1 MGRRSWIGVVAICLL
16 AFGLTACGGSFDR
29 AASHPEQ
36 ASYAEAAPTPRM
48 TEAAMDADEGS
59 GWEVVPQSS
68 APSGKTRGG
77 APSGGNPG
85 VGQVGGTQPAPGE
98 GPGETRADSPA
109 EENAGPLL
117 IYTAQVHLAVFETEQ
132 ALGEAEKIMRDA
144 RGYLVQRTTRN
155 ITVRVPAEK
164 FQGALAAVLDLGDVL
179 HQDVKARDVTDEF
192 HDVQT
197 RLRTLE
203 ALRGRLEELLARAD
217 KVEDALAVERELGRI
232 VTEIERLK
240 GRLKLMRELV
250 AFSTITVELR
260 PRAEKT
266 TISSDFYLPFP
277 WLQSLGLGEL
287 LSL

>member
-1 MGRRSWIGVVAICLL
+1 MGRRHWIWLVTIFLVCS
-16 AFGLTACGGSFDR
+16 GLTACGGSSDR
-29 AASHPEQ
+29 AASYPEQ
-36 ASYAEAAPTPRM
+36 AAYGEAAPAAEPEPA
-48 TEAAMDADEGS
+48 EAGLDSDLG
-59 GWEVVPQSS
+59 GDWEVSPGSTPS
-68 APSGKTRGG
+68 ARKKGDPVAAAPGVQPGPTGPALEEPAEGDTG
-77 APSGGNPG
+77 APS
-85 VGQVGGTQPAPGE
+85 
-98 GPGETRADSPA
+98 

-117 IYTAQVHLAVFETEQ
+117 IYTAEVHLAVFETEQ
-132 ALGEAEKIMRDA
+132 ALGAAEKIMRDA
-144 RGYLVQRTTRN
+144 RGYLVQRTNRN
-155 ITVRVPAEK
+155 ITFRVPAEK
-164 FQGALAAVLDLGDVL
+164 FQGALAAVLALGDVL

-192 HDVQT
+192 HDTQT

-232 VTEIERLK
+232 VTEIEQLK

-250 AFSTITVELR
+250 AFSTLTVELQ

-266 TISSDFYLPFP
+266 MVSSDFYLPFP